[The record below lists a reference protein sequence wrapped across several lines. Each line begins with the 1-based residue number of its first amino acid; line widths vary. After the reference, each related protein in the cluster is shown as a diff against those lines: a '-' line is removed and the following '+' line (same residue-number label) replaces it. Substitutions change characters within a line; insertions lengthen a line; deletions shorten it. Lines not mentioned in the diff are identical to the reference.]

1 MGKDGTLNE
10 AHDTVGGDVLSLAQ
24 DDRRAARAGRDDLNE
39 AHIEDLGLDLKR
51 LIEMHVKQITA
62 LERQMARVG
71 ELLRIS
77 QPPGYGK
84 YDVRWWR
91 KRGSAGKRR
100 APMLVKWVQAAQSA
114 KFKVVD
120 VTRYTPGNERRDG
133 PFSLCADE
141 TRDLVLHFLNLRKEY
156 REVSRRLSTIRMTLD
171 MVVRG
176 AQSTLEESESAMDGL
191 QRRVVSK
198 LLASGYAVEARYRL

>member
-1 MGKDGTLNE
+1 MGKGGTLNE
-10 AHDTVGGDVLSLAQ
+10 AHDAAGGDALALAK

-39 AHIEDLGLDLKR
+39 AHFAGLALDLAR
-51 LIEMHVKQITA
+51 LIELHVKQIGV

-84 YDVRWWR
+84 YDVRWWHGKGQSR
-91 KRGSAGKRR
+91 KNRVPVLA
-100 APMLVKWVQAAQSA
+100 KWVQAAQSA
-114 KFKVVD
+114 KFKVVE